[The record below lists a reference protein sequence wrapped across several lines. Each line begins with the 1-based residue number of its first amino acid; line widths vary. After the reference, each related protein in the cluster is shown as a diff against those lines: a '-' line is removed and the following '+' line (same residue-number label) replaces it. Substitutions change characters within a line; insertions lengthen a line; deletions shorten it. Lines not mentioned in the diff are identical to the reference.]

1 MLSFQSSRTS
11 PISSALA
18 KYEGLWGQKEQTMF
32 FRQNIPLEE
41 CDFTGSFTE
50 NGLNSIFTN
59 NVTTKLLGNFN
70 CNHVYRQ
77 TKVMPD
83 IIVYNDDKHVVFQPL
98 GEPGRDLGDNHA
110 SKVSHLMVV
119 TYSNDAP
126 ITLNEMLPTTEAE
139 NQDAHAR
146 MVLMEAAY
154 AALQENRT
162 ISGCGSQVIAKAAKM
177 GIPVTLGIRE
187 FMAKQISSFTDEF
200 RAGRPGYKLLDA
212 SMNDIAAGTEE
223 CILENINQVF
233 NTKTLSIQ
241 KFIQGPDRCSQLIS
255 HIHGFLLPN
264 TSLPPVITTNYINM
278 SDILKV
284 KGSSTKVSKDEKAKS
299 PSFCVALCGGSTGEV
314 SDDEDETLTRQLTT
328 AKDTR
333 SVIGVC

>member
-1 MLSFQSSRTS
+1 MLSHKSSQTS
-11 PISSALA
+11 PISSSLA

-41 CDFTGSFTE
+41 CDFTGSFTTH
-50 NGLNSIFTN
+50 GLNSIFTN
-59 NVTTKLLGNFN
+59 NVTTKLMGNFN

-119 TYSNDAP
+119 THSNDAP
-126 ITLNEMLPTTEAE
+126 ITLNEMLPTTDAE
-139 NQDAHAR
+139 NEDAHAR
-146 MVLMEAAY
+146 MVLMDTAY
-154 AALQENRT
+154 AALQENKT
-162 ISGCGSQVIAKAAKM
+162 ISQCGSQVIAKAAQM
-177 GIPVTLGIRE
+177 GVPVTSGIRE
-187 FMAKQISSFTDEF
+187 FMAKQISSFTDDF

-223 CILENINQVF
+223 HILENINQVF
-233 NTKTLSIQ
+233 NIKTLSIQ

-264 TSLPPVITTNYINM
+264 KPLPSVITTNYINM
-278 SDILKV
+278 SAILQS
-284 KGSSTKVSKDEKAKS
+284 KGFSTKVSKDKKVKS
-299 PSFCVALCGGSTGEV
+299 PSFCVALCGGTTGEV

-328 AKDTR
+328 AKYAH
-333 SVIGVC
+333 SIVSAC